1 MPSSWVFLRQNVDVV
16 PWSRWICF
24 ILRSC
29 FFFRQCCTLKSTA
42 MRISSVYVCVC
53 YDLIFTG
60 ILFIYHLW
68 HLSFHLLFLF
78 SFSLHIC
85 HPKDTFWVVAIR
97 RFSSVFLRQ
106 HNTFVVEDLKKRVS
120 SLPSS
125 PHPLCFY
132 IGLHGDHQDTSAL
145 FVSLFWSGNPKAS
158 IRLNLTMTL
167 CVF

>member
-1 MPSSWVFLRQNVDVV
+1 MLMLFHDHVEFVLFCVRV
-16 PWSRWICF
+16 
-24 ILRSC
+24 
-29 FFFRQCCTLKSTA
+29 FFRQCCTLKSTA

-125 PHPLCFY
+125 PYPLCFY